1 LPVLKIQFS
10 RLERM
15 TGLSRERIL
24 DRLPYIGLDIEGTDK
39 DSVRIEYN
47 PNRPDFS
54 TDYGIARAL
63 RGLVGKETGLRTYRA
78 LRGRNQV
85 FADEGLANVRP
96 FIACAVARGLALD
109 EETIRQLI
117 SMQEDLHNGLG
128 RKRRKVAIG
137 LHDLGAIKFPV
148 FYSGKDSRFSF
159 VPLGSE
165 EEMTLQEILARTE
178 TGQAYGRIL
187 AGARVYPVLSDS
199 RGVVLSFP
207 PIINGTRTKV
217 ETGTRDLFVDVTSTD
232 ERLGREALAIICCAL
247 ADAGATL
254 ETVTVNYGRYD
265 AEGEARVEA
274 KKKKKKGEGRKKVNK
289 KRSDGKKGTTAIT
302 PDLSPTRMR
311 LDPGLAQAITGL
323 TLSKKQVRDAL
334 RRSRLDLDAKG
345 FAEIPA
351 YRVDI
356 LHPIDL
362 TEDIVVGYGLDRMKA
377 SYPPSGD
384 AGRFD
389 PRITF
394 VEAMCFTMAEA
405 GFIETMNFDLV
416 DEPTLYTRFGRGT
429 DLRLEVDNPRSME
442 HYLLR
447 DSLLPSLMAV
457 LGRNTKNEYPHRIFE
472 AGKVFKRSGDGLSES
487 SALAALSAHSSSSF
501 TEAKSNLEALVTKHF
516 GVAAETRPASHWAFA
531 EGRCAQAFVKGVPV
545 GYLGEVRPTALAA
558 FGVDVPVCGFELD
571 LSTVGGWKVGRKGGS
586 GGER

>member
-10 RLERM
+10 RLEMM

-24 DRLPYIGLDIEGTDK
+24 DRLPYIGLDIEGTDE
-39 DSVRIEYN
+39 DAVRIEYN

-63 RGLVGKETGLRTYRA
+63 RGLVGKETGVRRYRA
-78 LRGRNQV
+78 LRGKSQV
-85 FADEGLANVRP
+85 FADEGLASVRP

-137 LHDLGAIKFPV
+137 LHDLEAIKFPV
-148 FYSGKDSRFSF
+148 FYSGKDSRFAF
-159 VPLGSE
+159 VPLGSQ
-165 EEMTLQEILARTE
+165 EEMTVQEILERTE
-178 TGQAYGRIL
+178 TGQAYGQIL
-187 AGARVYPVLSDS
+187 AGARVYPMLSDS
-199 RGVVLSFP
+199 QGMVLSFP
-207 PIINGTRTKV
+207 PIINGTATKV
-217 ETGTRDLFVDVTSTD
+217 ETSTRDLFVDVTSTD
-232 ERLGREALAIICCAL
+232 ERPGKEALAIICCAL

-254 ETVTVNYGRYD
+254 ETVTVNYGRYGD
-265 AEGEARVEA
+265 GQGDTRVKA
-274 KKKKKKGEGRKKVNK
+274 KKGEGKKENK
-289 KRSDGKKGTTAIT
+289 KGSNRKGKTAIT

-311 LDPGLAQAITGL
+311 LDPGLTQAITGL
-323 TLSKKQVRDAL
+323 TLSRKQVRDAL

-362 TEDIVVGYGLDRMKA
+362 TEDVVIGYGLDRMNA

-405 GFIETMNFDLV
+405 GFIEAMNFDLV
-416 DEPTLYTRFGRGT
+416 DEPTLYTKFGRSA

-457 LGRNTKNEYPHRIFE
+457 LGRNTKNEYPQRVFE
-472 AGKVFKRSGDGLSES
+472 AGKVFKRSGSGLSEAA
-487 SALAALSAHSSSSF
+487 ALAALSAHSGSSF
-501 TEAKSNLEALVTKHF
+501 TEAKSDLEALVTRHF
-516 GVAAETRPASHWAFA
+516 GVAAETRPATHWAFA
-531 EGRCAQAFVKGVPV
+531 EGRCAEAFVRGVPV

-571 LSTVGGWKVGRKGGS
+571 LSAMTAG
-586 GGER
+586 